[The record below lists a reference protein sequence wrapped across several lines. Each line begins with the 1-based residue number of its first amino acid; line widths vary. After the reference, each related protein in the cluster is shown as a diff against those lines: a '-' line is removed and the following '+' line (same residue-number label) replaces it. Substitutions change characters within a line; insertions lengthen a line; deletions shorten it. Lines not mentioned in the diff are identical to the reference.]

1 MISCIVFKPSLFPD
15 QLVYIYVSVSNSL
28 PMENNYNK
36 NTIWS
41 VSSHVFENTISTEG
55 QNEEDFKK

>member
-1 MISCIVFKPSLFPD
+1 
-15 QLVYIYVSVSNSL
+15 
-28 PMENNYNK
+28 MENNYNK

-55 QNEEDFKK
+55 QNEEEFKK